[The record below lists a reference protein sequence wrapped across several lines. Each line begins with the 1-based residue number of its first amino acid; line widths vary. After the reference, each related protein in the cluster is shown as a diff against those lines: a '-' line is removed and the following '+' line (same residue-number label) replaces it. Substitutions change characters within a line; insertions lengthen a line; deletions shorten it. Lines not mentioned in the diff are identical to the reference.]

1 MYRFVQLVRQSRGL
15 AFASLLAAVF
25 LAITSA
31 SLRAQTQSTNATV
44 NTPASTTANTAAAPT
59 TSSDPSYQ
67 LDTGDKVHLTVFG
80 EPDLS
85 GDYDVDGS
93 GYLRLPLIGQIHAA
107 GLTLVQVEDRL
118 QRKLASGYLKDP
130 KVSAVIINYRPF
142 YIIGEVNKPGEYPYA
157 SGMNVLTAVAL
168 AGGFTYRADDSDV
181 YIRHKGSTD
190 EVSEPADQTTRIK
203 PGDIIRVA
211 ERFF

>member
-25 LAITSA
+25 LTIASA
-31 SLRAQTQSTNATV
+31 SLRAQTQSTNATA

-59 TSSDPSYQ
+59 TSADPGYQ

-130 KVSAVIINYRPF
+130 KVSAVVINYRPF

>member
-1 MYRFVQLVRQSRGL
+1 MRCFTGQSRGVVIAGAL
-15 AFASLLAAVF
+15 ALFCILSIVTPLQ
-25 LAITSA
+25 
-31 SLRAQTQSTNATV
+31 AQTAKASATTAS
-44 NTPASTTANTAAAPT
+44 TPAPSTASADT
-59 TSSDPSYQ
+59 SYQ
-67 LDTGDKVHLTVFG
+67 LDTGDRVHLTVFN

-93 GYLRLPLIGQIHAA
+93 GYLRLPLIGQLRAA
-107 GLTLVQVEDRL
+107 GLTLLQLEDSV
-118 QRKLASGYLKDP
+118 QRKLSTGYLKNP
-130 KVSAVIINYRPF
+130 KVSAEVVNYRPF
-142 YIIGEVNKPGEYPYA
+142 YIIGEVNKPGEYPFA
-157 SGMNVLTAVAL
+157 SGMNVLTAVAV

-181 YIRHKGSTD
+181 YIRHKGSTE

>member
-1 MYRFVQLVRQSRGL
+1 MYRFVRQSRGFV
-15 AFASLLAAVF
+15 FASLIAAAWLAAANAP
-25 LAITSA
+25 LS
-31 SLRAQTQSTNATV
+31 AQTSQASATADV
-44 NTPASTTANTAAAPT
+44 TRTQVPADA
-59 TSSDPSYQ
+59 SYQ

-93 GYLRLPLIGQIHAA
+93 GNLRLPLIGQIEAA
-107 GLTLVQVEDRL
+107 GLTLAQVEDKL

-130 KVSAVIINYRPF
+130 KVNVEVINYRPF

-157 SGMNVLTAVAL
+157 SGMNVLTAVAV

-181 YIRHKGSTD
+181 YIRHKGSKE
-190 EVSEPADQTTRIK
+190 EVSQPADQTTRIK

>member
-1 MYRFVQLVRQSRGL
+1 MCRFMLQSHGFV
-15 AFASLLAAVF
+15 FASLIAVACLTAAG
-25 LAITSA
+25 APA
-31 SLRAQTQSTNATV
+31 RAQTSRTQNPPSQ
-44 NTPASTTANTAAAPT
+44 ASIASAAPKVRAT
-59 TSSDPSYQ
+59 ADTGYR
-67 LDTGDKVHLTVFG
+67 LDTGDRLHIIVFG

-93 GYLRLPLIGQIHAA
+93 GYIRLPLVGQLKTA
-107 GLTLVQVEDRL
+107 GLTLVEVEDKL
-118 QRKLASGYLKDP
+118 QSKLAAGYLKNP
-130 KVSAVIINYRPF
+130 KISVDVINYRPF
-142 YIIGEVNKPGEYPYA
+142 YIIGEVNKPGEYSYA

-190 EVSEPADQTTRIK
+190 EVSEPADQTTQVK

>member
-1 MYRFVQLVRQSRGL
+1 MRCFTGQSRGVVL
-15 AFASLLAAVF
+15 AS
-25 LAITSA
+25 AIALSCIVLIVA
-31 SLRAQTQSTNATV
+31 PLRAQTATANAT
-44 NTPASTTANTAAAPT
+44 TASAPAATGSADT
-59 TSSDPSYQ
+59 SYQ
-67 LDTGDKVHLTVFG
+67 LDTGDRVHLTVFG

-107 GLTLVQVEDRL
+107 GLTLLQVEDSL
-118 QRKLASGYLKDP
+118 QRKLSEGYLKNP
-130 KVSAVIINYRPF
+130 KVSAEVINYRPF

-157 SGMNVLTAVAL
+157 SGMNVLTAVAV

-190 EVSEPADQTTRIK
+190 EVSEPADQTTKIK